1 MSKVK
6 KEKVVAME
14 NVNLLTL
21 TDKVNKYAAK
31 NNLVTTENGVRLVQ
45 MTLRHHVH
53 HFPTNI
59 PFIAAVKKCGE
70 KQVVFFVKRTKFAV
84 IDDIDISSETNV
96 GKTFEIDGV
105 RYELKDTIN
114 GYPRYKPQV

>member
-6 KEKVVAME
+6 KVVAME
-14 NVNLLTL
+14 NINLLTL
-21 TDKVNKYAAK
+21 TEKVNNFAAK
-31 NNLVTTENGVRLVQ
+31 NNLEVSENGVRFVQ

-59 PFIAAVKKCGE
+59 PFVAAVKKCGE

-84 IDDIDISSETNV
+84 IDDIDISSETKI
-96 GKTFEIDGV
+96 GKSFEIDGV

-114 GYPRYKPQV
+114 GYPRYKPSV